1 MLSKSSEY
9 AIRALVF
16 IQIQNWEKRRPGV
29 IEIAREIEAP
39 AAFSAKILHTLT
51 THRLL
56 DSMKGRGGGFFFPNG
71 QSDLTLYKVIHI
83 MEGDKLFSSCGIGLK
98 SCSDTKPCPLHEQ
111 YTPIRNSLIQL
122 VNSETISSL
131 AQRIRDGKA
140 VLKKDPLKHF

>member
-16 IQIQNWEKRRPGV
+16 IQIQNWEERRPGV
-29 IEIAREIEAP
+29 IEIARETGAP

-71 QSDLTLYKVIHI
+71 QSDLTLYQVIHV
-83 MEGDKLFSSCGIGLK
+83 MEGDELFRSCGIGLK
-98 SCSDTKPCPLHEQ
+98 SCSDKNPCPLHDQ
-111 YTPIRNSLIQL
+111 YTPIRESLIQL
-122 VNSETISSL
+122 VNRETISSL
-131 AQRIRDGKA
+131 AEKIRDGKA
-140 VLKKDPLKHF
+140 VLKENYLK

>member
-16 IQIQNWEKRRPGV
+16 IQIQNWEEKRPGV
-29 IEIAREIEAP
+29 IEIARETGTP

-71 QSDLTLYKVIHI
+71 QSDLSLYQVIQV
-83 MEGDKLFSSCGIGLK
+83 MEGDELFRSCGIGLK
-98 SCSDTKPCPLHEQ
+98 SCSDENPCPLHDQ
-111 YTPIRNSLIQL
+111 YTPIRESLIQL

-131 AQRIRDGKA
+131 AEKIRDGKA
-140 VLKKDPLKHF
+140 VLREN

>member
-16 IQIQNWEKRRPGV
+16 IQIKNWGERRPGV
-29 IEIAREIEAP
+29 IEIARETGAP

-71 QSDLTLYKVIHI
+71 QSDLTLYKVIHV
-83 MEGDKLFSSCGIGLK
+83 MEGDELFNSCGIGLK
-98 SCSDTKPCPLHEQ
+98 SCSDKNPCPLHDQ
-111 YTPIRNSLIQL
+111 YTPIRESLIQL
-122 VNSETISSL
+122 VNTETISSL
-131 AQRIRDGKA
+131 AGRIRDGKA
-140 VLKKDPLKHF
+140 VLKENYLK